1 MDEGVDPT
9 NVCQGVMEKLARSE
23 QLRTVADPDILA
35 LFEDWLEE
43 LEEEVISFARKS
55 ASLHPEDLAEG
66 LALSWS
72 GAKFLLAK
80 LRKEGKLQ
88 RSQEWEGL

>member
-43 LEEEVISFARKS
+43 LEEEVISFARRTG
-55 ASLHPEDLAEG
+55 SLYPEG
-66 LALSWS
+66 LAEELGLSRS
-72 GAKFLLAK
+72 GAKFLVAK
-80 LRKEGKLQ
+80 LKKEEKL
-88 RSQEWEGL
+88 

>member
-9 NVCQGVMEKLARSE
+9 NVCQGLMEKLARSE

-35 LFEDWLEE
+35 LFEDWLDE
-43 LEEEVISFARKS
+43 LEEEVISFVSKTG
-55 ASLHPEDLAEG
+55 SLHHGDLARELG
-66 LALSWS
+66 LSWA

-80 LRKEGKLQ
+80 LEREGKI
-88 RSQEWEGL
+88 